1 MGEIVPFRQ
10 EAALARLSDEQV
22 DLIKSTIARGAT
34 DAELALFVQICNR
47 TGLDPFTRQ
56 IFLVPRWDKA
66 LGREVR
72 QPQVSIDG
80 ARLVAQ
86 RSGEYEGQTEPR
98 WCDKDGNWSF
108 VWLRDEPPAAAAV
121 GVWRKGFREPTI
133 AIALWREYCQRDRQG
148 NAVSMW
154 AKMPALM
161 LSKCAEMLALR
172 KAFPAELSGLYSAE
186 EMAQATEPS
195 RATETAPEPS
205 ASADPPPSLP
215 VAPKAP
221 KALPA
226 AEREALLDPTP
237 VGKRKAKVDAD
248 PPRSD
253 PAVIIEEAWIRPDTK
268 VEAKAAGGR
277 AWWRVDLPE
286 FVPSVA
292 IATADLHSQIDAN
305 QAFGV
310 STLVALRKSERGA
323 WVVERIVGDDA
334 GGAK

>member
-1 MGEIVPFRQ
+1 MGDIVPVRQ
-10 EAALARLSDEQV
+10 DVGLARLSDEQV

-98 WCDKDGNWSF
+98 WCDKDGNWTF

-186 EMAQATEPS
+186 EMAQATDPA
-195 RATETAPEPS
+195 RATETALEASEPS
-205 ASADPPPSLP
+205 APLPSLP
-215 VAPKAP
+215 LAPKAP

-226 AEREALLDPTP
+226 APSAAEREALLDPVP
-237 VGKRKAKVDAD
+237 VSKRKPEPAAVVEHAD
-248 PPRSD
+248 F
-253 PAVIIEEAWIRPDTK
+253 WIRPDTRI
-268 VEAKAAGGR
+268 VPGAAAGKPF
-277 AWWRVDLPE
+277 WRVEIPE
-286 FVPSVA
+286 
-292 IATADLHSQIDAN
+292 ADRQIVIVDSEMYRNVDAS

-310 STLVALRKSERGA
+310 SVQVSCSKNAKGNWTVAK
-323 WVVERIVGDDA
+323 IVAEDS
-334 GGAK
+334 GAKR